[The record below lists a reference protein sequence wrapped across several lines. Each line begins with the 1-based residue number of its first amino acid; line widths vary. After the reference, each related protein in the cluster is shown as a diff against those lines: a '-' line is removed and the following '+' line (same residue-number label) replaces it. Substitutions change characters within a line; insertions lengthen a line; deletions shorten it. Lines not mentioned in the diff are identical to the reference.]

1 MAALK
6 CNISIT
12 ILLVCLDYINEKYF
26 SFHTLIW
33 YTFPWE
39 KVFGHQVFPY
49 KRIEECWMGGGGSF
63 EWFSIKYDYFND
75 VLHQLFAS
83 SWRADLNWVFF
94 ITVKCLYY

>member
-49 KRIEECWMGGGGSF
+49 KRIEECWIIGSKKF
-63 EWFSIKYDYFND
+63 ECFPNMNSNMHVYWIPGKK
-75 VLHQLFAS
+75 V
-83 SWRADLNWVFF
+83 
-94 ITVKCLYY
+94 